1 MLRLKS
7 ALIIGLLSALSL
19 TACSEAGDTVKD
31 AADKAK
37 DTAAETTDKV
47 TDTAADATDKVKD
60 TATDAKDA
68 VTETVN
74 KGTDLV
80 ALKDSVS
87 GMKDGVTSTLDAAK
101 SGDFETAK
109 TEFAKV
115 QDAWPALKENIKPDS
130 AQSIQDGIETV
141 KTSLGE
147 GEPNQDKVVSGL
159 QDLLKS
165 VTSIKLG

>member
-1 MLRLKS
+1 MIRLKS

-19 TACSEAGDTVKD
+19 TACGEASNTVTD

-37 DTAAETTDKV
+37 DTAAETADK
-47 TDTAADATDKVKD
+47 AKD
-60 TATDAKDA
+60 T
-68 VTETVN
+68 VTETADKAKDTVTETAG
-74 KGTDLV
+74 KGADLV
-80 ALKDSVS
+80 ALQGNVS
-87 GMKDGVTSTLDAAK
+87 SMKDGVTSTLEAAK
-101 SGDFETAK
+101 SGDFDTAK

-115 QDAWPALKENIKPDS
+115 QEAWPALKDNIKPDS

-147 GEPNQDKVVSGL
+147 GEPNKDKVVGAV
-159 QDLLKS
+159 QNLLKS